1 MVAGIHEDRGVTHRE
16 RAVISGANAC
26 RSTTRSLVAHA
37 VAFAS
42 VVLASLAPGIVASGP
57 VSAAADTNALVA
69 VGPRRLAD
77 TRFGLCGCQRV
88 DEFTIRVSIAG
99 RFGIPDSMTAAA
111 ITVTATNATAD
122 GSVTAYPAG
131 EPAPP
136 TSIVNPRPGTA
147 LANSAIVSVGDGG
160 AIDVRSTLPIDVGVE
175 LIVDVTGVFVPA
187 ERSRAGRFQELEPT
201 RILDSRTPGA
211 PAAGVAPGTSIRL
224 RLPPGV
230 ASDATAIA
238 VNVTTIGGLQAGSL
252 SVRPAAVPSTVTS
265 FMSTDG
271 SGRPLASAVIAPVSS
286 SGFVITTTAGGHV
299 IVDVVGWFT
308 GPSAVDDDQGLFVA
322 TTPNRLVD
330 SRRDGSRV
338 WPNGTLEVAA
348 GLDAS
353 AIASNVTIDRADG
366 NGFVTAYA
374 AGTRQPTA
382 STLNAFDVNDTTA
395 NFAITPISNRGSA
408 YYSDSGADLIVD
420 VTGYFTGS
428 PSRATLPV
436 PPNVQP
442 PSRTLL
448 VGDST
453 LAAVRWYRTT
463 EALLGFPYVYTAESC
478 RRLATASCRGRE
490 GFAPTNAVTAIRR
503 ASGSFGTVVIMTGYD
518 DWWTVFP
525 GGFDK
530 VVAAA
535 RDKGARKI
543 VWLTYR
549 EDVRYH
555 GADASD
561 LFVRNNNT
569 LREKVASGLFPDV
582 VLAEWNGYSSTA
594 SGWMAGDGVHFNVAG
609 SYAVADYISRK
620 LAYLENRACPM
631 PWEAGAPVDDPCPD
645 PDVHAPVAD
654 ITGLYRP

>member
-1 MVAGIHEDRGVTHRE
+1 MIRKG
-16 RAVISGANAC
+16 RAVNSEVNAR
-26 RSTTRSLVAHA
+26 RSTTRSFVAHT

-42 VVLASLAPGIVASGP
+42 VVLASLAPGFIASGP
-57 VSAAADTNALVA
+57 ARAAADTNAFVA

-77 TRFGLCGCQRV
+77 TRFAVCGCQRV
-88 DEFTIRVSIAG
+88 DEFTIRVTIAG
-99 RFGIPDSMTAAA
+99 RFGIPDAMTAAA
-111 ITVTATNATAD
+111 ITVTATNVTAD

-131 EPAPP
+131 TPVPP
-136 TSIVNPRPGTA
+136 TSIVNPRPGTD
-147 LANSAIVSVGDGG
+147 LANSAIVSVGDEG
-160 AIDVRSTLPIDVGVE
+160 AIDVQSTVPIDVGVE
-175 LIVDVTGVFVPA
+175 LIVDITGVFVPA
-187 ERSRAGRFQELEPT
+187 DRSRAGRFQTVEST
-201 RILDSRTPGA
+201 RILDSRTPTA
-211 PAAGVAPGTSIRL
+211 PATGVAPGTSIRL
-224 RLPPGV
+224 PLPSGV
-230 ASDATAIA
+230 ATDATAIA
-238 VNVTTIGGLQAGSL
+238 INVTTIGGQQPGFL
-252 SVRPAAVPSTVTS
+252 SVRPVGMASTVTS

-271 SGRPLASAVIAPVSS
+271 SGRPLASSVIAPVSS
-286 SGFVITTTAGGHV
+286 NGFVITTTAGGHV
-299 IVDVVGWFT
+299 IVDLVGWFT
-308 GPSAVDDDQGLFVA
+308 GPSAVDNAQGLFVA
-322 TTPNRLVD
+322 GAPSRLVD

-338 WPNGTLEVAA
+338 WPNGTLEVAV
-348 GLDAS
+348 GLAAS

-366 NGFVTAYA
+366 HGFVTAYP
-374 AGTRQPTA
+374 AGTTLPIA
-382 STLNAFDVNDTTA
+382 STVNASDVNDTIA
-395 NFAITPISNRGSA
+395 NFAITPISTRGSA

-420 VTGYFTGS
+420 VTGYFTGT
-428 PSRATLPV
+428 PSKATLPV

-453 LAAVRWYRTT
+453 LAAVRWYRTMD
-463 EALLGFPYVYTAESC
+463 ALLGFPYEYTAESC

-490 GFAPTNAVTAIRR
+490 NFVPTNAVTAIRR
-503 ASGSFGTVVIMTGYD
+503 ASGTFGTVVIMTGYD

-525 GGFDK
+525 AGFDK

-582 VLAEWNGYSSTA
+582 VLADWHSYSATA

-631 PWEAGAPVDDPCPD
+631 PWDAGAPVDDPCPD
-645 PDVHAPVAD
+645 PDVHGPIAD
-654 ITGLYRP
+654 IMALYRP